1 MNSSKKND
9 NIAKNPNM
17 LPYASNIGA
26 PKIELNDISKWKEE
40 RSGALNNYFNEKYD
54 ELRESYLSL
63 MKEYESN
70 KLIYNAKFEF
80 VPVIGKTYYLYESDP
95 QNFLSLIDPNSWD
108 KKYLGSFKLISE
120 NRWKKIN

>member
-9 NIAKNPNM
+9 NIAENPNM

-26 PKIELNDISKWKEE
+26 PKIELDDISKWKEE
-40 RSGALNNYFNEKYD
+40 RSVALNNYFKEKYD
-54 ELRESYLSL
+54 ELKDSYLSL